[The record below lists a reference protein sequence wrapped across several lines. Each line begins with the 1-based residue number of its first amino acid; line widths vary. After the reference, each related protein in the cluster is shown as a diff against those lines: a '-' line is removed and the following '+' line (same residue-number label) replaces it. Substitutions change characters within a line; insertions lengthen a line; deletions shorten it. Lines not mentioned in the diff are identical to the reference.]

1 MNNPERN
8 DNEKFVPTPERWA
21 EFYAKW
27 LKPLAKSLGNCA
39 SRVDSE
45 DAVHQAFLKVMGLSP
60 NLRLTQKLEP
70 KTIGQWY
77 GFMRWQAR
85 GVLSNMHGKASRF
98 ESLPDDIV
106 GGGFSNRM
114 DRKFLRRAIR
124 VAAWEACSKRH
135 DADVKYRAFVLFVLK
150 GWSAAEVVDAIPET
164 LNANNLYQICDRI
177 RRDLEAAAHKPGSLI
192 ATLRS
197 A

>member
-45 DAVHQAFLKVMGLSP
+45 DAGHQAFLKVMGLSP

-114 DRKFLRRAIR
+114 DRKFLRRAILS
-124 VAAWEACSKRH
+124 V
-135 DADVKYRAFVLFVLK
+135 VLLL
-150 GWSAAEVVDAIPET
+150 SAI
-164 LNANNLYQICDRI
+164 
-177 RRDLEAAAHKPGSLI
+177 
-192 ATLRS
+192 S
-197 A
+197 AGVCCLLW